1 MTSKS
6 TLNICK
12 RLKQAENNLSIPL
25 AVALICNLLIA
36 YKSLAVHIMT
46 PRHTKHL
53 KRSVLRRVALLL
65 LIVAAWAALT
75 LTDFDALGH

>member
-1 MTSKS
+1 MTS
-6 TLNICK
+6 
-12 RLKQAENNLSIPL
+12 
-25 AVALICNLLIA
+25 
-36 YKSLAVHIMT
+36 
-46 PRHTKHL
+46 RHSEQI

>member
-1 MTSKS
+1 
-6 TLNICK
+6 
-12 RLKQAENNLSIPL
+12 
-25 AVALICNLLIA
+25 
-36 YKSLAVHIMT
+36 MT
-46 PRHTKHL
+46 PRHANHL